1 MSHLEDLLCEY
12 YEWQGYVV
20 RRNIKVGPLSH
31 GGHEGEL
38 DIIAY
43 NPQNRNLV
51 HLGPSID
58 GHSWA
63 TRTERF
69 EKKFRAG
76 RKYVREVFPWVDAD
90 VELDQIAILVT
101 SGGGARTEL
110 AGGKLRTID
119 EIVEETCQ
127 KIEDEGLMC
136 SRAIPEQF
144 RLLRTIQLARCGYY
158 NSPKTRDRNT
168 DPRLPEARETR

>member
-43 NPQNRNLV
+43 HPQNKNLV
-51 HLGPSID
+51 HLEPSID
-58 GHSWA
+58 GHSWDV
-63 TRTERF
+63 RTERF

-76 RKYVREVFPWVDAD
+76 RKYVREVFPWIDEE
-90 VELDQIAILVT
+90 VELDQIAVLVT
-101 SGGGARTEL
+101 SGGGSRTEL

-119 EIVEETCQ
+119 EIVAEICE
-127 KIEDEGLMC
+127 KIDERGLMC

-144 RLLRTIQLARCGYY
+144 KLLRTIQLVRCGYY
-158 NSPKTRDRNT
+158 RPPTVTSASTIP
-168 DPRLPEARETR
+168 

>member
-43 NPQNRNLV
+43 HPQNKNLV
-51 HLGPSID
+51 HLEPSID
-58 GHSWA
+58 GHSWDV
-63 TRTERF
+63 RTERF

-76 RKYVREVFPWVDAD
+76 RKYVREVFPWIDEE
-90 VELDQIAILVT
+90 VELEQIAVLVT
-101 SGGGARTEL
+101 SGGGSRTEL

-119 EIVEETCQ
+119 EIVAEICE
-127 KIEDEGLMC
+127 KIDERGLMC

-144 RLLRTIQLARCGYY
+144 KLLRTIQLVRCGYY
-158 NSPKTRDRNT
+158 RPPTATSASTIH
-168 DPRLPEARETR
+168 